1 MSFLA
6 PLFLAGALAAALP
19 IVLHLLKREPEAR
32 VKFAAVQMLQH
43 APVEHADRRRL
54 RQLILLALRISALV
68 LLALA
73 FARPFLSSDAAA
85 AATGVTVV
93 ALDTSFS
100 LAAPGRF
107 ARAQELA
114 KEAIGEAPA
123 GHAVGLVTF
132 ADRAQIVVQPSGDR
146 SLASAAVDAARAGFG
161 GTRYRAAL
169 STAADALGGRSG
181 AIVIV
186 TDLQASGWDTGDR
199 VAVPEGVAVKVL
211 DVGAPPAN
219 LAIVAA
225 RLAGDRIVAT
235 VRNAGPEARDVRLHL
250 TVDGVAAGEAA
261 SSLGPEQTAD
271 VLLPAAK
278 GTSAHISVDDPD
290 GIAADNDRYLVLTG
304 SSRPSVLVVTNGGD
318 LGREAFYIQQALTAA
333 GADGAS
339 YDVVGASG
347 AQVSGWDTAAL
358 QGHAVILLASTRGL
372 DQRGR
377 ELLAGYVNRGGG
389 VLLTASPDVDAEV
402 AAGAVG
408 GSIELTTLPPPA
420 GSAAATAPR
429 TLAPVDV
436 RHPVF
441 RSFAA
446 EAATLGLVSFRQIA
460 AVRGAECQPLA
471 RFSSGEPALLDCA
484 RGEGRAL
491 LFASD
496 LDTRWNDFPVH
507 ATFVP
512 FLHEVVSYLAGAHT
526 DGSSY
531 IVGRTPAGAPADPGV
546 GALPA
551 DAGRPARTVAV
562 NVDSRESDPSRIT
575 ADEFQVGIVKVQGPG
590 SPQPRLEARQQEE
603 RQSLWRYAILVMI
616 AALVAESFLAA
627 RTA

>member
-1 MSFLA
+1 
-6 PLFLAGALAAALP
+6 
-19 IVLHLLKREPEAR
+19 
-32 VKFAAVQMLQH
+32 MLQH

-54 RQLILLALRISALV
+54 RQLILLALRIAALV

-100 LAAPGRF
+100 VAAPGRF
-107 ARAQELA
+107 AQAQQLA
-114 KEAIGEAPA
+114 KEAIGEAPG

-132 ADRAQIVVQPSGDR
+132 ADRAQIAAQPSGDR

-169 STAADALGGRSG
+169 STAADAFGGRSG

-186 TDLQASGWDTGDR
+186 TDLQASGWDSGDR

-250 TVDGVAAGEAA
+250 SVDGVAAGEAA

-278 GTSAHISVDDPD
+278 GTSARISVDDPD
-290 GIAADNDRYLVLTG
+290 GLAADNDRYLVLTA
-304 SSRPSVLVVTNGGD
+304 SSRPSVLVVTNGGE

-347 AQVSGWDTAAL
+347 AQVSGWDAAAL
-358 QGHAVILLASTRGL
+358 QSHAVILLASTRGL

-377 ELLAGYVNRGGG
+377 ELLAGFLNRGGG
-389 VLLTASPDVDAEV
+389 VLLAASPDVDAEV

-420 GSAAATAPR
+420 GPAAPAPR

-446 EAATLGLVSFRQIA
+446 EAATLGLVSFRRIA
-460 AVRGAECQPLA
+460 AVRGADCQPLA
-471 RFSSGEPALLDCA
+471 RFSSGEPALLECA

-512 FLHEVVSYLAGAHT
+512 FLHEVVSYLAGGHT

-531 IVGRTPAGAPADPGV
+531 LVGRTPAGAPADPGV

-551 DAGRPARTVAV
+551 DAGRPARSVVV
-562 NVDSRESDPSRIT
+562 NVDPRESDPSRIT
-575 ADEFQVGIVKVQGPG
+575 VDEFQAGIVQVQGPG

-603 RQSLWRYAILVMI
+603 RQSFWRYAILVMM
-616 AALVAESFLAA
+616 AALVAESLVAA
-627 RTA
+627 RTV